1 MDLSQSHH
9 FVSHDFIANSGT
21 ALMLA
26 TFAHLVIGN
35 TFIGILEGLLISK
48 FLKTSRLKSVLIMII
63 ANYVSAWIGTI
74 LAGYG
79 MNSLDLTIE
88 SLKLTLTIVLLSSLI
103 LTLLLEYPF
112 LTWITFGLPITTTW
126 KIKTLITIH
135 LISYSLM
142 IFPWYLYFSHLSFL
156 KLEVTNLDKIGND
169 PHRLAF
175 LGPEKKELIIYDLS
189 LQKIIE
195 THPISLSDGS
205 FAPWYLRTD
214 PNFVHSRLLPPSFDS
229 EDDRRMTRN
238 LVRQLHQSET
248 LQITLDSHFSWTN
261 GLRIR
266 DSQTGTEIYYKLETP
281 FIDWSISSPT
291 QLKDGLVIFELG
303 RDQICLA
310 DFRQRKI
317 ALVARGSD
325 PVILDQIPVTQ
336 KTSQ

>member
-1 MDLSQSHH
+1 
-9 FVSHDFIANSGT
+9 
-21 ALMLA
+21 MLA

-35 TFIGILEGLLISK
+35 TFLGILEGLLVSK

-79 MNSLDLTIE
+79 MNSLDPTIE

-112 LTWITFGLPITTTW
+112 LTWITFGLPIPTTQ
-126 KIKTLITIH
+126 KVKTLIIVH
-135 LISYSLM
+135 LISYSMM

-156 KLEVTNLDKIGND
+156 KLEVTNLEKIGKN

-175 LGPEKKELIIYDLS
+175 LGPDKKELIIYDLA

-205 FAPWYLRTD
+205 FAPWHLRPD
-214 PNFVHSRLLPPSFDS
+214 LDFVHSRLLPPPSDS
-229 EDDRRMTRN
+229 DDDRRMTRN

-248 LQITLDSHFSWTN
+248 LQFELDRNWSWTN
-261 GLRIR
+261 GLRVR
-266 DSQTGTEIYYKLETP
+266 DSRTGTEVYYKLETP
-281 FIDWSISSPT
+281 FIDWDITSAT
-291 QLKDGLVIFELG
+291 QLKDGLVVFELG

-310 DFRQRKI
+310 DFRKKKI
-317 ALVARGSD
+317 ALIARGFDPVVLEQVARPKKD
-325 PVILDQIPVTQ
+325 
-336 KTSQ
+336 SQ